1 MRGASCIVIGMSD
14 HPLTTDV
21 LSLQAKVLDHAS
33 EFVELVYQQAPE
45 AYRRLL
51 GSGLFNSELEQES
64 VFNHGKLYA
73 YAEYTVFRKEF
84 GRRFPEANPAASI
97 NAFSSLFLK
106 NDISI
111 TNLVEFVEGSD
122 DRRQLQLNQPP
133 QDAQGG

>member
-1 MRGASCIVIGMSD
+1 M
-14 HPLTTDV
+14 TTDV
-21 LSLQAKVLDHAS
+21 LVLQSNVLDHAS

-51 GSGLFNSELEQES
+51 SSGRFGRELEQEN

-73 YAEYTVFRKEF
+73 YAEYTVFRDEF
-84 GRRFPEANPAASI
+84 GRRFPDANPAACI

-111 TNLVEFVEGSD
+111 TNLVEFAEGSD
-122 DRRQLQLNQPP
+122 DRRQLKLNQPP
-133 QDAQGG
+133 GEAEGV